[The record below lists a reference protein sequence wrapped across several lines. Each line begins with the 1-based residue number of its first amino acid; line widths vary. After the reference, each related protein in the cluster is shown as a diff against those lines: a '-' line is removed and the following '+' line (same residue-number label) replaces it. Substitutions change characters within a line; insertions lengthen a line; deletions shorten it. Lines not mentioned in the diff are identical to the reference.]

1 MMVAM
6 RWRLAAVFAA
16 LLLAPAAYA
25 QTDYDTDDDG
35 LIEIRTLAQLNA
47 IRWDLDGNG
56 TASSGNATN
65 YQAAFPSAATGMGCP
80 SSCTGYE
87 LNNDLDFDTNGNGF
101 THTSGTGDSGD
112 AYYNGGAGWPRIGRD
127 GSNRFNATFNGNG
140 KVIANLFINTS
151 SNDWGWGLFGGIG
164 QSAVIVAVGLE
175 NAYVRVNGG
184 NLVATLVGG
193 NQGRVAA
200 CWASGAA
207 HGFNYVGGLVA
218 YNDNNVTPAG
228 VVAASYSTASATATA
243 GNGYVA
249 GLVGSDFGATLTSYS
264 TGRPTGLMA
273 SRVRGLVSFSGG
285 GGRGVVASYWDTD
298 FSGIGDDANADSPE
312 GRTTAQLRAPTG
324 YTGLYAAWDDQDV
337 DGDGVAGEA
346 VDDDA
351 WDFGTPNQLPV
362 LKFRGFDTARQFAL
376 QPPGPIVELSRSVL
390 ALTEG
395 GSAAVGTWTVRLANL
410 APTGPVTVTVTSGDP
425 ALALTGAPVTLS
437 FTTANWDTAQT
448 VTARAVDD
456 GNAAHE
462 QVEVRHAAS
471 GANYGTGLVEAVLRV
486 LVTDAE
492 APPSE
497 TILVPDA
504 VLAAA
509 VRAAVGKSAGQA
521 LTAWDLGTVR
531 ELDVSR
537 SRPPTGAAVRDL
549 SGAELMS
556 SLRRLNLD
564 NNEVA
569 DLLPLVDLPALE
581 WLSARGNPL
590 SSESVYVH
598 AAALRARGVVVLLDP
613 PALALL
619 PDPGLRRAVEIA
631 LGKPPGSALT
641 ESDLLTLTS
650 LNTAAGVR
658 TLDGL
663 EAASRLESL
672 TLSGNAPAAGGAAL
686 DIQVLAGLRSLTHL
700 DLSDNGLSDIS
711 ALASLT
717 GLRTLLLGGNA
728 VEDLS
733 PLAGLT
739 GLEELT
745 LSGNGLA
752 DVSALA
758 GLSALQ
764 QLWLDGNALTDVG
777 PLSGLGSLRYLHL
790 GDNRIE
796 ELSPLSG
803 LSELRRLWLPG
814 NRVADVS
821 ALSGLRRLKRLDL
834 SRNMVVNTAPLAGLP
849 ELSLLRLG
857 WNRVADVSPLAGHAA
872 LTDGGVLG
880 LRGNPL
886 GADALERQVP
896 ALREAGAA
904 VVAGWAVPLF
914 PSASAPSGRGG
925 FVRVLNRSETAGEVL
940 VEAVDEA
947 GRRFGPVRL
956 ALGPRQAAH
965 FNSADLADGNAA
977 KGLPEGVGPLAQ
989 GSWRL
994 VVSSVLDIEVLSY
1007 LRGPGGFV
1015 TAAHGALPRDGE
1027 RLSAFVFNPGGDR
1040 TQRSSLRVL
1049 NPGASVVN
1057 ISAWGVDDAGRGRLA
1072 TGFAAP
1078 AGGAL
1083 AVTARE
1089 LESSRRS
1096 GPGLGKGE
1104 GRWRLAV
1111 GAPWPVEALSLL
1123 ESPGGHLS
1131 NLSSAPV
1138 QAGADEVLRLPL
1150 FPSASAGSGRQGFA
1164 RVANLTA
1171 HDGWAEVSAVDD
1183 AGVRAGPARLRLPAR
1198 ATVHFDA
1205 ADLEMGNVANGLSP
1219 GLGAPTRGSWRLEL
1233 RSALDLRA
1241 GAYARHADGF
1251 LTSLHEAAPSAAGVA
1266 RVAVFNPAS
1275 NERQRSLLRLVN
1287 DGEEAARA
1295 TITGRDDAGAEAGPV
1310 SVTVPAGEALTLTAV
1325 QLEEGGEGPGE
1336 REGPAPRMEMEG
1348 ALGDGDGKWR
1358 LTVAS
1363 NNPLVVM
1370 SLMESPPGHL
1380 TNLSA
1385 TARP

>member
-1 MMVAM
+1 MVAT

-25 QTDYDTDDDG
+25 QTDYDDDDDS
-35 LIEIRTLAQLNA
+35 LIDIRSLGQLNA
-47 IRWDLDGNG
+47 VRWDLNGDG
-56 TASSGNATN
+56 TPVASASTTYA
-65 YQAAFPSAATGMGCP
+65 AAFPNAASGMGCP
-80 SSCTGYE
+80 STCIGYE
-87 LNNDLDFDTNGNGF
+87 LRANLNFDTNGDGDVDGDDSPSFPNWTPIGPYAAPYTAEF
-101 THTSGTGDSGD
+101 KGNNRTISNLTITGNS
-112 AYYNGGAGWPRIGRD
+112 
-127 GSNRFNATFNGNG
+127 SLFRF
-140 KVIANLFINTS
+140 
-151 SNDWGWGLFGGIG
+151 GLFGTLGSGGTVSGVGMVDVNIDIP
-164 QSAVIVAVGLE
+164 QSGTPSTGSVRAGALLGYNDGGTVRSSYSTGSVSLSAAAPHPHSLE
-175 NAYVRVNGG
+175 
-184 NLVATLVGG
+184 
-193 NQGRVAA
+193 
-200 CWASGAA
+200 
-207 HGFNYVGGLVA
+207 VGGL
-218 YNDNNVTPAG
+218 AG
-228 VVAASYSTASATATA
+228 VVAGGTIAASWSAADVSATGADPTAGGLVGQLGFGTSGGSVTATYARGAVVAAGGSTTVRSGGLVGQALTSSNSVTASYATGAASAT
-243 GNGYVA
+243 
-249 GLVGSDFGATLTSYS
+249 GATTHVGGLLGANIS
-264 TGRPTGLMA
+264 TP
-273 SRVRGLVSFSGG
+273 VS
-285 GGRGVVASYWDTD
+285 ASYWDTD
-298 FSGIGDDANADSPE
+298 LSGIDDDGDADPPE
-312 GRTTAQLRAPTG
+312 GRTTAQLSQPMG

-337 DGDGVAGEA
+337 DGDGAAGEA

-351 WDFGTPNQLPV
+351 WDFGTRSQLPV
-362 LKFRGFDTARQFAL
+362 LKFGGLDTALQFAL
-376 QPPGPIVELSRSVL
+376 QS
-390 ALTEG
+390 
-395 GSAAVGTWTVRLANL
+395 
-410 APTGPVTVTVTSGDP
+410 
-425 ALALTGAPVTLS
+425 
-437 FTTANWDTAQT
+437 
-448 VTARAVDD
+448 
-456 GNAAHE
+456 
-462 QVEVRHAAS
+462 
-471 GANYGTGLVEAVLRV
+471 
-486 LVTDAE
+486 
-492 APPSE
+492 
-497 TILVPDA
+497 
-504 VLAAA
+504 
-509 VRAAVGKSAGQA
+509 
-521 LTAWDLGTVR
+521 
-531 ELDVSR
+531 
-537 SRPPTGAAVRDL
+537 
-549 SGAELMS
+549 
-556 SLRRLNLD
+556 
-564 NNEVA
+564 
-569 DLLPLVDLPALE
+569 
-581 WLSARGNPL
+581 
-590 SSESVYVH
+590 
-598 AAALRARGVVVLLDP
+598 P
-613 PALALL
+613 PALVVQPPPALVLL

-1325 QLEEGGEGPGE
+1325 QLEEGAEA
-1336 REGPAPRMEMEG
+1336 PAPRMEMEG
-1348 ALGDGDGKWR
+1348 TLGDGAGKWR
-1358 LTVAS
+1358 LSVVS
-1363 NNPLVVM
+1363 DDPLVVM
-1370 SLMESPPGHL
+1370 SLMENPTGHL
-1380 TNLSA
+1380 ANLSA
-1385 TARP
+1385 SRP